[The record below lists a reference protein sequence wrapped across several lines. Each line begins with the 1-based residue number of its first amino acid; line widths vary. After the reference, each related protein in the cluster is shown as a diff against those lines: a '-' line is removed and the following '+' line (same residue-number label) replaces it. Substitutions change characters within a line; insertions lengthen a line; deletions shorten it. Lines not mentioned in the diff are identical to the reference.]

1 MKAFP
6 FGTNGLDLV
15 NTSCAVLQGDQ
26 TLILY
31 CSPKETRLLSCV
43 VLQRR
48 PDSYLVLFSKGDQAS
63 ILCCSPKE
71 ARLIRNDRIALLQ
84 VEVASGA

>member
-26 TLILY
+26 TLILC
-31 CSPKETRLLSCV
+31 CSPKETRLLSCA

-48 PDSYLVLFSKGDQAS
+48 PDFV
-63 ILCCSPKE
+63 
-71 ARLIRNDRIALLQ
+71 IRNDRIALLQ
-84 VEVASGA
+84 VEVASGAWSSIRKYFASRSPFGRVD